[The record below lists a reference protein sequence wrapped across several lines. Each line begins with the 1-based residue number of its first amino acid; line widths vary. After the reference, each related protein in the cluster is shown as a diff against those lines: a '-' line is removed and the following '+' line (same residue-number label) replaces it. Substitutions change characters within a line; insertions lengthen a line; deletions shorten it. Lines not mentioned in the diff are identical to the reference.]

1 MTMGFLDIF
10 LLSFRT
16 IISYKLRSALTSL
29 GLIIGIA
36 AVIILTSLGRG
47 LHSFVIAEFTQFGT
61 NIIGIHPGKKSTF
74 GLSGA
79 TISTVRPLSMADA
92 ASLGKLGGIL
102 AVVPVVQGNARVETD
117 TKQRRTNVI
126 GAGAAVPQ
134 VWQIR
139 TQLGQFLPSGEET
152 NPRAFAVLGDKLAS
166 ELFGQTSPLGKRIR
180 IGTDRYRVLGV
191 MEKKGQ
197 MLGYDMDD
205 TVYIPA
211 AKALALFDR
220 ESLMEIDLL
229 YGNNVSVDSV
239 LKSIKQ
245 LLIARHGLEDF
256 TLITQNQM
264 LASMDSILN
273 ILTMA
278 VAALGGIS
286 LLVGSVGIITIMTIA
301 VSERVSEI
309 GLLRAIGAERSIIFK
324 LFLFEALSL
333 SAVGGMIGVLAG
345 IGIVGLISK
354 LVPALPTEL
363 AWSYIAAAFI
373 LSLLIGII
381 SGVIPAI
388 RAARLEP
395 LQALHSE

>member
-1 MTMGFLDIF
+1 MSFLDIL

-16 IISYKLRSALTSL
+16 ITAYKLRSALTSL

-61 NIIGIHPGKKSTF
+61 NIIGVHPGKKSTF

-92 ASLGKLGGIL
+92 AGLGKLGGIV

-126 GAGAAVPQ
+126 GAGAAVPE
-134 VWQIR
+134 VWKIR
-139 TQLGQFLPSGEET
+139 PALGRFLPSGEES

-197 MLGYDMDD
+197 MLGFDMDD

-211 AKALALFDR
+211 AKALEMFDR

-229 YGNNVSVDSV
+229 YANNISVESV

-264 LASMDSILN
+264 LESMDSILN

-324 LFLFEALSL
+324 LFLFEALTL
-333 SAVGGMIGVLAG
+333 SAVGGLIGVLAG
-345 IGIVGLISK
+345 IGLVGLISE
-354 LVPALPTEL
+354 LIPALPAEL
-363 AWSYIAAAFI
+363 AWSYIATAFI